1 VIRRT
6 KQRLRRLRLHC
17 HGIREARSVPKRAFG
32 DGSGSWVVCDPLVNR
47 DSVIYSFGVG
57 TDISFDKAISAS
69 SGAKVFLFD
78 PTPRSVSWV
87 QNQSLPDE
95 LHFTDVGIASY
106 DGDMTFFPPRR
117 ERSSHYAPIQRYRSI
132 HDGQAVEAKV
142 KTLNSLMHS
151 FGHERVDVLKL
162 DIEGGEYDV
171 LQNIMEANVPVGQLL
186 VEFHHS
192 YATVPFARTVD
203 TIRDLRDCGFEVF
216 HISRRTYEFSFVH
229 RSASANLD
237 WQI

>member
-1 VIRRT
+1 M
-6 KQRLRRLRLHC
+6 
-17 HGIREARSVPKRAFG
+17 
-32 DGSGSWVVCDPLVNR
+32 
-47 DSVIYSFGVG
+47 IYSFGVG

-69 SGAKVFLFD
+69 SGARVFLFD

-87 QNQSLPDE
+87 KSQSLPDE

-106 DGDMTFFPPRR
+106 DGVMTFFPPRR
-117 ERSSHYAPIQRYRSI
+117 ARSSHYAPIQRYRNA
-132 HDGQAVEAKV
+132 DGGEAVEAKV
-142 KTLNSLMHS
+142 KTLGSLMQTL
-151 FGHERVDVLKL
+151 GHERVDVLKL

-171 LQNIMEANVPVGQLL
+171 LQNIVEANVAVGQLL

-203 TIRDLRDCGFEVF
+203 MIRALRDCGFEIF

-229 RSASANLD
+229 RSASASLD
-237 WQI
+237 WKI